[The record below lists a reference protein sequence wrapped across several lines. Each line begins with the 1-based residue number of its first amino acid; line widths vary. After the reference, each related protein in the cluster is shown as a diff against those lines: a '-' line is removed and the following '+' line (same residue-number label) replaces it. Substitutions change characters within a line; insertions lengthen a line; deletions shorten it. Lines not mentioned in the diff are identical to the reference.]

1 MVMATKPYIV
11 NFDHAAVPTTPDQSS
26 SSPGPSTGGADRA
39 GYTKAILKKKLSI
52 EWDNGPAR
60 ADGMVPMFARAATV
74 SFALDPITVAVS
86 SDYPTHSCPY
96 RVTLKHEIED
106 HAKSY
111 LKIFLSYKDIL
122 ISRLNPIAFP
132 TEAAPRWMMPKEID
146 AFQETLAQQVSMVIK
161 AVASRLVAEMDA
173 DRQVKDSPQS
183 YAALYAQCSAA
194 DWLMGTKQ
202 IKP

>member
-1 MVMATKPYIV
+1 MVTANKPYVV

-26 SSPGPSTGGADRA
+26 PSPGPSTGGADRA
-39 GYTKAILKKKLSI
+39 GYTKAIIKKKLSI
-52 EWDNGPAR
+52 DWGDGAAR
-60 ADGMVPMFARAATV
+60 ADGMVPFFARSATV
-74 SFALDPITVAVS
+74 DFALDPITVAVS
-86 SDYPTHSCPY
+86 SDYPTTSCPY

-132 TEAAPRWMMPKEID
+132 TEAAPRWMKPDEID
-146 AFQETLAQQVSMVIK
+146 AFQETLAQQVAVVIRV
-161 AVASRLVAEMDA
+161 VAKQLFDDMDA
-173 DRQVKDSPQS
+173 DRKAKDSPQS

-194 DWLMGTKQ
+194 DWQMKAGQ
-202 IKP
+202 AKP